1 MLGLKSVVEFGCR
14 ERQHTELKKLT
25 MKTNRERT
33 DVRAGRPQRNPRIA
47 KAGFTLIELLVVIAI
62 IALLV
67 SILLPSLSKAKDL
80 AKAAMCGTQTRNMA
94 LGFLMY
100 REEWNFL
107 PWSARGVHEGN
118 LAYSVGCYGIY
129 SLRASIVDDLEEKF
143 GIDSTIAY
151 ICPANPGGDSLPR
164 RWWSDTYAGP
174 PAPRDEWN
182 ITTAE
187 LFVADDYAFYAYLD
201 GKDLTPPMSAYSPWR
216 VLDDAPVATHNNL
229 SSDHAL
235 LGCNTLAYYQ
245 DNTLWYDAHHY
256 EYTSCQLTLTA
267 YSDGHVER
275 PQFKKG
281 QLEQHQRV
289 GSSTRTCQYISGVG
303 RFHWW
308 K

>member
-1 MLGLKSVVEFGCR
+1 
-14 ERQHTELKKLT
+14 
-25 MKTNRERT
+25 MKTNRKGT
-33 DVRAGRPQRNPRIA
+33 DVRARRNQPTLCTA

-67 SILLPSLSKAKDL
+67 SILLPSLAKAKDL
-80 AKAAMCGTQTRNMA
+80 AKASMCGVQTRNMA

-187 LFVADDYAFYAYLD
+187 IFHADDYAFYTYLD
-201 GKDLTPPMSAYSPWR
+201 GEDLTAPMSAYVPRNLS
-216 VLDDAPVATHNNL
+216 DDAIVASHNNL
-229 SSDHAL
+229 SSDHAM
-235 LGCNTLAYYQ
+235 LGCNAMSYSYGGKS
-245 DNTLWYDAHHY
+245 
-256 EYTSCQLTLTA
+256 YTAWHFTETSLPVTLTA
-267 YSDGHVER
+267 YGDGHVER
-275 PQFKKG
+275 VQFKKG

-289 GSSTRTCQYISGVG
+289 GSSKRTCQYISGLAL
-303 RFHWW
+303 FHWW